1 MLKLFLNISS
11 LITVDTLGAGYL
23 SGNEM
28 NCINEIKNGAIYFS
42 DKILW
47 YGSTYQARILLSN
60 NKITP
65 EIIYDKKGCTVLPGF
80 VDSHTHIVFAG
91 DRSEE
96 FGSRLRGATYQE
108 IAESGG
114 GILTTVKATRD
125 ASVDEL
131 AQNGIR
137 LALSAMSYG
146 TTSIEIKSGYSLTT
160 DGEIKQLEAISKMK
174 KLLPLHISATF
185 LGAHDFPIEF
195 SDKRDEYVDLLCQEM
210 IPKVKGLNLAEF
222 CDIFIDDGYYTYQ
235 QGEKILSTA
244 KDIGFKLK
252 VHADELSDQSAA
264 LLAGKLN
271 AQSADHLLFVN
282 ENSINE
288 LKKSNTVACLLPGTA
303 YFIRMP
309 YANARKLIDNGLTV
323 ALATDTNPGSCFT
336 ENMQMILSL
345 AVINMKMTAEE
356 AIAAATINGA
366 KALDIQDTKGSIE
379 NGKDA
384 DFIVL
389 NTPSYIDMFYHFG
402 INHVEQV
409 WINGNQIL
417 IDNFMG
423 NKNDL

>member
-174 KLLPLHISATF
+174 KLTL
-185 LGAHDFPIEF
+185 
-195 SDKRDEYVDLLCQEM
+195 RRV
-210 IPKVKGLNLAEF
+210 
-222 CDIFIDDGYYTYQ
+222 
-235 QGEKILSTA
+235 
-244 KDIGFKLK
+244 
-252 VHADELSDQSAA
+252 
-264 LLAGKLN
+264 
-271 AQSADHLLFVN
+271 
-282 ENSINE
+282 
-288 LKKSNTVACLLPGTA
+288 
-303 YFIRMP
+303 
-309 YANARKLIDNGLTV
+309 
-323 ALATDTNPGSCFT
+323 
-336 ENMQMILSL
+336 
-345 AVINMKMTAEE
+345 
-356 AIAAATINGA
+356 
-366 KALDIQDTKGSIE
+366 
-379 NGKDA
+379 
-384 DFIVL
+384 
-389 NTPSYIDMFYHFG
+389 
-402 INHVEQV
+402 
-409 WINGNQIL
+409 
-417 IDNFMG
+417 
-423 NKNDL
+423 